1 MNTLGQSPEHLEASS
16 IAPEELRLGARESTI
31 TQSRGKQL
39 GAITGIEYSQ
49 AIATTPGEQP
59 SANPANWSQFYDYTQ
74 ELKDFSEQPK
84 TKEHFLAD
92 VTSVLSTDR
101 VENLPDPDE
110 AFLQRSGMQALVYVN
125 GIAQTDRRGNE
136 QSTMRDIHEKL
147 LNAARAAEDGNLELI
162 KGGRNYLAKSGDTV
176 AVNRSELERDLLW
189 LEDDK
194 RIGPNVPPQRLAYF
208 NAYKDALVDLVR
220 LNNRADEEYF
230 RKKSGSV
237 LSERKVLES
246 MCRDP
251 NAMKGASKFAL
262 FLAAGSLLVL
272 WGIKDFR
279 NKSLSFPTMILLG
292 TIVFLVGSRSKMNY
306 VASTSFLEATKN
318 GLDGEQ
324 MEKLYAFA
332 RRKPKAFKA
341 MMDRMK
347 EFKGSGIPE
356 EKRHLL
362 TEPKKNGKLLKDE
375 IVDDEEI
382 VNMMVGN
389 ENAPPLS
396 ILEGIYKTRNSK
408 GKDVA
413 IQFAEANSTSKG
425 QTADELNHMMSVST
439 DAEGPYTPMTPSE
452 PIDVTEPIPPGT
464 IL

>member
-1 MNTLGQSPEHLEASS
+1 MDILGQSPERMEVSS
-16 IAPEELRLGARESTI
+16 IRPEELRAGARKSAVM
-31 TQSRGKQL
+31 QSRGKQL
-39 GAITGIEYSQ
+39 GAITGIEYSR

-59 SANPANWSQFYDYTQ
+59 SADPANWSQFYDYTQ
-74 ELKDFSEQPK
+74 ELKDFSKQPK

-92 VTSVLSTDR
+92 VANVLSTDR
-101 VENLPDPDE
+101 VENLPIPEE
-110 AFLQRSGMQALVYVN
+110 ALLQKSGMQALVYVN

-147 LNAARAAEDGNLELI
+147 RNAARAAEHGNLELV

-194 RIGPNVPPQRLAYF
+194 RIGPNVSPQRLAYF

-251 NAMKGASKFAL
+251 NAIKGASKFAL
-262 FLAAGSLLVL
+262 LIAASSLLVM

-292 TIVFLVGSRSKMNY
+292 SIMFLMGSRSKMNY
-306 VASTSFLEATKN
+306 VASTSFLDATKN

-324 MEKLYAFA
+324 MKKLYGFA
-332 RRKPKAFKA
+332 KRKPTAFKA

-347 EFKGSGIPE
+347 EFEGSIPE

-375 IVDDEEI
+375 IVDDEI
-382 VNMMVGN
+382 VDMIVGN
-389 ENAPPLS
+389 ANTPPLS

-408 GKDVA
+408 GKDIA

-439 DAEGPYTPMTPSE
+439 DAEGPYTPMTPS
-452 PIDVTEPIPPGT
+452 V
-464 IL
+464 